1 MLDRL
6 SIPKNWLEKMDLDY
20 EEDQDSLILP
30 WLIEERS
37 FLMRIVATEDF
48 VQTVLLIM
56 EQSQIPAN
64 KREQLYFELL
74 RANFYSN
81 DVTYSVD
88 DEGNIYSENDCPLG
102 SDLESF
108 SSELKAIV
116 SSVAHFINGIA
127 PKLGLIVENTY

>member
-1 MLDRL
+1 MSNRL

-30 WLIEERS
+30 WLIEEKR
-37 FLMRIVATEDF
+37 FLMRIVTTEDF

-56 EQSQIPAN
+56 EKDQIPAN

-74 RANFYSN
+74 KANFYSN
-81 DVTYSVD
+81 DVTYSLD
-88 DEGNIYSENDCPLG
+88 DEGNVYSENDCPLR

-127 PKLGLIVENTY
+127 PKIGLIVEDTY